1 MRSSFRTLALLGFF
15 ACAGAMAFALF
26 LQYAKGEV
34 PCPLC
39 IFQRIAMIATGL
51 VFLAAAVHGPR
62 AGGRWAYTGLA
73 AFTALAGAALAA
85 RHVWLQALPPGQIPG
100 CGPSLGFLMQ
110 MLPFHEVV
118 QLVLKGDGSCAAVTS
133 TVFGVSLPVWTLVYF
148 VALAVFAVSGTLFM
162 GGIGRDRR

>member
-1 MRSSFRTLALLGFF
+1 MRSSFRMLALLGFV

-26 LQYAKGEV
+26 LQYAMDQI

-39 IFQRIAMIATGL
+39 VFQRIAMIATGL
-51 VFLAAAVHGPR
+51 VFLVAVLHGPR
-62 AGGRWAYTGLA
+62 GGGRWVYAGLA
-73 AFTALAGAALAA
+73 TLTAAAGAALAA
-85 RHVWLQALPPGQIPG
+85 RHVWLQALPPEQIPG

-133 TVFGVSLPVWTLVYF
+133 SVFGVSLPVWTLVSF
-148 VALAVFAVSGTLFM
+148 VALAVFTLTGTAFM
-162 GGIGRDRR
+162 GRPYPGDR